1 MFLRSSKPSRTA
13 SQISS
18 RIKEIDFVASSFEGI
33 GKSTNLGFE
42 LVSTIAKTG
51 MFKRL
56 ASAKA
61 ICSFNISTM
70 KIAAGWRV
78 ISEIEPKVF
87 SSLSR

>member
-1 MFLRSSKPSRTA
+1 MFFRSSNPSRTA

-18 RIKEIDFVASSFEGI
+18 RINVIDFVASSFDGI
-33 GKSTNLGFE
+33 GKSTILGFE

-61 ICSFNISTM
+61 MCSFKISTI
-70 KIAAGWRV
+70 KIAAG
-78 ISEIEPKVF
+78 
-87 SSLSR
+87 